1 MIIDLT
7 IIIVNYKS
15 WEKLKL
21 CLKSIQ
27 NQSQINLQI
36 IVVDNFSND
45 NRLKDFQNKYKQVNW
60 IENKNNL
67 GFAKACNIGA
77 LQAES
82 KWLLFLNPDTIL
94 DTNSL
99 SSLITYS
106 NSNNEHRLIGI
117 KQLNQ
122 NGSNT
127 NAYGLFLD
135 KWTITGFFRIF
146 NRMLRGLTYEKMNA
160 EEISSPDW
168 ISGSFV
174 LLRKIDFLKLDGW
187 NEKYWM
193 YYEDM
198 DLCKRAEYLNLK
210 VSLFNN
216 WKCIHFHGES
226 SRKNKTIT
234 LITKT
239 EVIKSSHIY
248 IQNHFKHFNAL
259 SLHLTLIILRFVNLL
274 FGQIV
279 SSTKRSILMNC
290 LVYWKTSFLNRDWSS
305 NRAKKTSY

>member
-27 NQSQINLQI
+27 NQSQINIQI

-45 NRLKDFQNKYKQVNW
+45 NRLKDFQNKHKQVNW

-198 DLCKRAEYLNLK
+198 DLCKRAKHLNLK

-234 LITKT
+234 IITKT

-305 NRAKKTSY
+305 NRAKKN

>member
-15 WEKLKL
+15 WSKLKN
-21 CLKSIQ
+21 CIKSIQ
-27 NQSQINLQI
+27 NQSHINTQI

-45 NRLKDFQNKYKQVNW
+45 NKLKHFQNKYNQVNW

-77 LQAES
+77 LKAES

-94 DTNSL
+94 EKNSL
-99 SSLITYS
+99 SSLIKYS
-106 NSNNEHRLIGI
+106 NSNKEHRLIGI
-117 KQLNQ
+117 KQLNKD
-122 NGSNT
+122 GSNT
-127 NAYGLFLD
+127 NAYGLFLNI
-135 KWTITGFFRIF
+135 WTSTGFFRIF
-146 NRMLRGLTYEKMNA
+146 NRILKGLTYKKMNSK
-160 EEISSPDW
+160 EISSPDW

-174 LLRKIDFLKLDGW
+174 LLRKTDFIKLDGW

-198 DLCKRAEYLNLK
+198 DLCKKAQLLNLK

-226 SRKNKTIT
+226 SRKNSIITIM
-234 LITKT
+234 TKT

-248 IQNHFKHFNAL
+248 IQDHFENLDAL
-259 SLHLTLIILRFVNLL
+259 SIHIILIVTKFIDLL
-274 FGQIV
+274 FGSII
-279 SSTKRSILMNC
+279 SSTKRGILINC
-290 LVYWKTSFLNRDWSS
+290 FKYWKTGLINGDWNS
-305 NRAKKTSY
+305 NRISN

>member
-27 NQSQINLQI
+27 NQSQINIQI

-45 NRLKDFQNKYKQVNW
+45 NRLKDFQNKHKQVNW

-146 NRMLRGLTYEKMNA
+146 NRMLRGLTYEKMNS
-160 EEISSPDW
+160 EEISYPDW

-234 LITKT
+234 IITKT

-248 IQNHFKHFNAL
+248 IQNHFKYFNAL

-305 NRAKKTSY
+305 NRAKKN

>member
-27 NQSQINLQI
+27 NQSQINIQI

-45 NRLKDFQNKYKQVNW
+45 NRLKDFQNKHKQVNW

-160 EEISSPDW
+160 EEISYPDW

-234 LITKT
+234 IITKT

-248 IQNHFKHFNAL
+248 IQNHFKYFNAL

-305 NRAKKTSY
+305 NRAKKN

>member
-1 MIIDLT
+1 M
-7 IIIVNYKS
+7 
-15 WEKLKL
+15 
-21 CLKSIQ
+21 
-27 NQSQINLQI
+27 
-36 IVVDNFSND
+36 
-45 NRLKDFQNKYKQVNW
+45 
-60 IENKNNL
+60 
-67 GFAKACNIGA
+67 
-77 LQAES
+77 
-82 KWLLFLNPDTIL
+82 FLNPDTIL

-234 LITKT
+234 IITKT

-248 IQNHFKHFNAL
+248 IQNHFKYFNAL

-305 NRAKKTSY
+305 NRAKKN

>member
-27 NQSQINLQI
+27 NQSQINIQI

-45 NRLKDFQNKYKQVNW
+45 NRLKDFQNKHKQVNW

-198 DLCKRAEYLNLK
+198 DLCKRAKHLNLK

-234 LITKT
+234 IITKT
-239 EVIKSSHIY
+239 EVIKSSHIN
-248 IQNHFKHFNAL
+248 IQNHFKYLNA
-259 SLHLTLIILRFVNLL
+259 
-274 FGQIV
+274 
-279 SSTKRSILMNC
+279 
-290 LVYWKTSFLNRDWSS
+290 
-305 NRAKKTSY
+305 

>member
-15 WEKLKL
+15 WSKLKN
-21 CLKSIQ
+21 CIKSIQ
-27 NQSQINLQI
+27 NQSHINTQI

-45 NRLKDFQNKYKQVNW
+45 NKLKHFQNKYNQVNW

-77 LQAES
+77 LKAES
-82 KWLLFLNPDTIL
+82 KWLLFLNPDTVL
-94 DTNSL
+94 EKNSL
-99 SSLITYS
+99 SSLIKYS
-106 NSNNEHRLIGI
+106 NSNKEHRLIGI

-122 NGSNT
+122 DGSNT
-127 NAYGLFLD
+127 NAYGLFLNI
-135 KWTITGFFRIF
+135 WTSTGFFRIF
-146 NRMLRGLTYEKMNA
+146 NRILKGLTYKKMNSK
-160 EEISSPDW
+160 EISSPDW

-174 LLRKIDFLKLDGW
+174 LLRKTDFIKLDGW

-198 DLCKRAEYLNLK
+198 DLCKKAHLLNLK

-226 SRKNKTIT
+226 SRKNSTIT
-234 LITKT
+234 IMTKT

-248 IQNHFKHFNAL
+248 IQDHFENLDAL
-259 SLHLTLIILRFVNLL
+259 SIHIILIVTKFIDLL
-274 FGQIV
+274 FGSII
-279 SSTKRSILMNC
+279 SSAKRGILINC
-290 LVYWKTSFLNRDWSS
+290 LKYWKTGLINGDWNS
-305 NRAKKTSY
+305 NRVSN

>member
-27 NQSQINLQI
+27 NQSQINIQI

-234 LITKT
+234 IITKT

-248 IQNHFKHFNAL
+248 IQNHFKSFYAL
-259 SLHLTLIILRFVNLL
+259 SLHLTLIVSRFVDLL
-274 FGQIV
+274 FGSII

-290 LVYWKTSFLNRDWSS
+290 LVYWKTSFLSKEWSS
-305 NRAKKTSY
+305 DRAKRFNY

>member
-27 NQSQINLQI
+27 NQSQINIQI

-45 NRLKDFQNKYKQVNW
+45 NRLKDFQNKHKQVNW

-305 NRAKKTSY
+305 NRAKKN

>member
-15 WEKLKL
+15 WSKLKN
-21 CLKSIQ
+21 CIKSIQ
-27 NQSQINLQI
+27 NQSHINTQI

-45 NRLKDFQNKYKQVNW
+45 NKLKHFQNKYNQVNW

-77 LQAES
+77 LKAES

-94 DTNSL
+94 ERNSL
-99 SSLITYS
+99 SSLIKYS
-106 NSNNEHRLIGI
+106 NSNKEHRLIGI

-122 NGSNT
+122 DGSNT
-127 NAYGLFLD
+127 NAYGLFLNI
-135 KWTITGFFRIF
+135 WTSTGFFRIF
-146 NRMLRGLTYEKMNA
+146 NRILKGLTYKKMNSK
-160 EEISSPDW
+160 EISSPDW

-174 LLRKIDFLKLDGW
+174 LLRKTDFIKLDGW

-198 DLCKRAEYLNLK
+198 DLCKKAQLLNLK

-226 SRKNKTIT
+226 SRKNRSISVM
-234 LITKT
+234 TKL

-248 IQNHFKHFNAL
+248 IQNHFKNLNAL
-259 SLHLTLIILRFVNLL
+259 SLHLVLVFSKFIDLVLSSFFSSIKREILIECI
-274 FGQIV
+274 
-279 SSTKRSILMNC
+279 K
-290 LVYWKTSFLNRDWSS
+290 YWKKGLLKRNWRSDKVTIS
-305 NRAKKTSY
+305 NY

>member
-27 NQSQINLQI
+27 NQSQINIQI

-226 SRKNKTIT
+226 SRKNRTT
-234 LITKT
+234 TVITKT
-239 EVIKSSHIY
+239 EVIKSSHTY
-248 IQNHFKHFNAL
+248 IQNHFKNFNAL
-259 SLHLTLIILRFVNLL
+259 NLHLILIVSRFLNLL
-274 FGQIV
+274 FGSII
-279 SSTKRSILMNC
+279 SSTKRTIFINC
-290 LVYWKTSFLNRDWSS
+290 LVYWKTSFSSGDWSS
-305 NRAKKTSY
+305 KRAQND

>member
-27 NQSQINLQI
+27 NQSQINIQI

-234 LITKT
+234 IITKT

-305 NRAKKTSY
+305 NRAKKN

>member
-15 WEKLKL
+15 WSKLKN
-21 CLKSIQ
+21 CIKSIQ
-27 NQSQINLQI
+27 NQSHINTQI

-45 NRLKDFQNKYKQVNW
+45 NKLKHFQNKYNQVNW

-77 LQAES
+77 LKAES

-94 DTNSL
+94 EKNSL
-99 SSLITYS
+99 SSLIKYS
-106 NSNNEHRLIGI
+106 NSNKEHRLIGI

-122 NGSNT
+122 YGSNT
-127 NAYGLFLD
+127 NAYGLFLNI
-135 KWTITGFFRIF
+135 WTSTGFFRIF
-146 NRMLRGLTYEKMNA
+146 NRILKGLTYKKMNSK
-160 EEISSPDW
+160 EISSPDW

-174 LLRKIDFLKLDGW
+174 LLRKTDFIKLDGW

-198 DLCKRAEYLNLK
+198 DLCKKAQLLNLK

-216 WKCIHFHGES
+216 WKCIHFHG
-226 SRKNKTIT
+226 
-234 LITKT
+234 
-239 EVIKSSHIY
+239 
-248 IQNHFKHFNAL
+248 
-259 SLHLTLIILRFVNLL
+259 
-274 FGQIV
+274 
-279 SSTKRSILMNC
+279 
-290 LVYWKTSFLNRDWSS
+290 
-305 NRAKKTSY
+305 

>member
-15 WEKLKL
+15 WSKLKN
-21 CLKSIQ
+21 CIKSIQ
-27 NQSQINLQI
+27 NQSHINTQI

-45 NRLKDFQNKYKQVNW
+45 NKLKHFQNKYNQVNW

-77 LQAES
+77 LKAES

-94 DTNSL
+94 EKNSL
-99 SSLITYS
+99 SSLIKYS
-106 NSNNEHRLIGI
+106 NSNKEHRLIGI

-122 NGSNT
+122 DGGNT
-127 NAYGLFLD
+127 NAYGLFLNI
-135 KWTITGFFRIF
+135 WTSIGFFRIF
-146 NRMLRGLTYEKMNA
+146 NRILKGLTYKRMNSK
-160 EEISSPDW
+160 EISSPDW

-174 LLRKIDFLKLDGW
+174 LLRKTDFIKLDGW

-198 DLCKRAEYLNLK
+198 DLCKKAQLLNLK

-226 SRKNKTIT
+226 SRKNSIITIM
-234 LITKT
+234 TKT

-248 IQNHFKHFNAL
+248 VQDHFENLNAL
-259 SLHLTLIILRFVNLL
+259 SIHIILIVTKVIDLL
-274 FGQIV
+274 FGSII
-279 SSTKRSILMNC
+279 SSTKRGILINC
-290 LVYWKTSFLNRDWSS
+290 FKYWKTGLINGDWNS
-305 NRAKKTSY
+305 NRISN

>member
-27 NQSQINLQI
+27 NQSQINIQI

>member
-15 WEKLKL
+15 WGKLTL

-27 NQSQINLQI
+27 NQCHINTQI

-45 NRLKDFQNKYKQVNW
+45 NKFKDFQNKYKQVNW
-60 IENKNNL
+60 IENRNNL
-67 GFAKACNIGA
+67 GFARGCNIGA
-77 LQAES
+77 SHAES

-94 DTNSL
+94 DSNSL
-99 SSLITYS
+99 FSLIKYS
-106 NSNNEHRLIGI
+106 NSNKEHRLIGI

-135 KWTITGFFRIF
+135 IWTITGFLRIF
-146 NRMLRGLTYEKMNA
+146 NRIFRGLTYKKMNA
-160 EEISSPDW
+160 EEISFPDW

-174 LLRKIDFLKLDGW
+174 LIRKTDFAKLNGW
-187 NEKYWM
+187 NENYWM

-198 DLCKRAEYLNLK
+198 DLCRRAKRLNLK

-216 WKCIHFHGES
+216 WKCIHYHGES

-234 LITKT
+234 LMTKT

-248 IQNHFKHFNAL
+248 IQNHFKSFYAL
-259 SLHLTLIILRFVNLL
+259 SLHLTLIVSRFVNLL
-274 FGQIV
+274 FGSII

-290 LVYWKTSFLNRDWSS
+290 LVYWKTSFLSKEWSS
-305 NRAKKTSY
+305 DRAKTSNY

>member
-15 WEKLKL
+15 WEKLTL
-21 CLKSIQ
+21 CLISIQ
-27 NQSQINLQI
+27 NQSQINIQT

-45 NRLKDFQNKYKQVNW
+45 NKLKDFQNKYKQVNW

-67 GFAKACNIGA
+67 GFARACNIGA

-99 SSLITYS
+99 SSLIKYS

-160 EEISSPDW
+160 EEISYPDW

-210 VSLFNN
+210 ISLFNN

-259 SLHLTLIILRFVNLL
+259 SLHLTLIISRFINLL
-274 FGQIV
+274 FGSII
-279 SSTKRSILMNC
+279 SSSKRRILMNC
-290 LVYWKTSFLNRDWSS
+290 LVYWKISFLSKEWSS
-305 NRAKKTSY
+305 DRAKNI